1 MSRYALRAMSKRLAI
16 LALLGALALA
26 PAGGAA
32 ADHINLTGVE
42 GQVLDA
48 TCYGPCIINQKPPPY
63 TGEATVIVRDLRSG
77 QVFAR
82 VPVVKSLF
90 RAHVPPGAYRV
101 RVRPKVDVVGRFS
114 CWKGSSRRV
123 KVPSDGFAK
132 VRLTVINVCVV

>member
-1 MSRYALRAMSKRLAI
+1 MSRRLAI
-16 LALLGALALA
+16 LVLLSALALA

-32 ADHINLTGVE
+32 ADHISLTGVE

-48 TCYGPCIINQKPPPY
+48 TCYGPCIIDQKPPPY

-101 RVRPKVDVVGRFS
+101 RVRPKVADAVGRFL
-114 CWKGSSRRV
+114 CWEGSSRRV

-132 VRLTVINVCVV
+132 VRLTVTNVCIV

>member
-1 MSRYALRAMSKRLAI
+1 MWKRLAI
-16 LALLGALALA
+16 LVLLSALALA

-48 TCYGPCIINQKPPPY
+48 TCYGPCIIDRKPPPY
-63 TGEATVIVRDLRSG
+63 TGEANVIVRDLRSG
-77 QVFAR
+77 KVLAR

-101 RVRPKVDVVGRFS
+101 RVRPKVADVVGWFS
-114 CWKGSSRRV
+114 CWEGSSRRV

-132 VRLTVINVCVV
+132 VRLTVINVCIV